1 MNTFR
6 SMLRLSRP
14 VANAATKRSMSAAMQ
29 PTMPNAASKGKNFN
43 PKNFKEAWLSD
54 VGAYPVMGVIVFAC
68 VFCTSYGFSVMFLHQ
83 DSRISKSSRK
93 TLFRGELKNEG
104 YDCSSLHP
112 GGKLTTA
119 EDEEEH

>member
-1 MNTFR
+1 
-6 SMLRLSRP
+6 
-14 VANAATKRSMSAAMQ
+14 
-29 PTMPNAASKGKNFN
+29 
-43 PKNFKEAWLSD
+43 
-54 VGAYPVMGVIVFAC
+54 MGVIVFAC

>member
-54 VGAYPVMGVIVFAC
+54 VGVSMCF
-68 VFCTSYGFSVMFLHQ
+68 H
-83 DSRISKSSRK
+83 
-93 TLFRGELKNEG
+93 NG
-104 YDCSSLHP
+104 Y
-112 GGKLTTA
+112 TY
-119 EDEEEH
+119 EYIYIYVYME